1 MIEPQAG
8 SNPGASATQQIELAQ
23 RLAARLERLSADSVW
38 AHRASGV
45 RGALLRWLDACPPG
59 ASLPAAELKLLDQ
72 LNQRAFEVLIHAAR
86 EIGEPK

>member
-1 MIEPQAG
+1 MTGPD
-8 SNPGASATQQIELAQ
+8 ASTARQLELAQ
-23 RLAARLERLSADSVW
+23 RLAARLERLSAESIW

-72 LNQRAFEVLIHAAR
+72 LNQRAFEVLTHAAR